1 MKKIILAAV
10 FLFLPLCICFAQEA
24 VMDPSRI
31 WDFGQMDE
39 GVVAEHVFI
48 LRNDSTEVM
57 NIENVD
63 SSCGCAASSAGKK
76 ILQPGEETE
85 IKVKFNSK
93 GYSGKI
99 KQFIFV
105 NVNRL
110 NDPVI
115 QFVIEADVKKGG

>member
-1 MKKIILAAV
+1 MKKIILALA
-10 FLFLPLCICFAQEA
+10 FLFFPLFIVSAQEIGL
-24 VMDPSRI
+24 DPTRI
-31 WDFGQMDE
+31 WDFGQIQE
-39 GVVAEHVFI
+39 GVIAEHAFT
-48 LRNDSTEVM
+48 LNNDSTEKM
-57 NIENVD
+57 NIENID
-63 SSCGCAASSAGKK
+63 TSCGCTVSSVGKK
-76 ILQPGEETE
+76 ILEPGEETE
-85 IKVKFNSK
+85 LRVKFDSK